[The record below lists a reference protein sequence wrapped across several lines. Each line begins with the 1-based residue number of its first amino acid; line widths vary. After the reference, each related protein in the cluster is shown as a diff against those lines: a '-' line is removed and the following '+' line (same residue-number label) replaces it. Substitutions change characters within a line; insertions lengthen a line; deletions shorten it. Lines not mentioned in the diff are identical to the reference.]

1 MTAKELLAK
10 LEAAGWRRDRQK
22 GSHVVFKHPSRAGRI
37 VVLVHQG
44 DIPKGTLSDI
54 LKKAGLK
61 K

>member
-1 MTAKELLAK
+1 MTAKELVAK

-22 GSHVVFKHPSRAGRI
+22 GSHVVFKHPNRTGR
-37 VVLVHQG
+37 VVVPLHHG

>member
-1 MTAKELLAK
+1 MTARELVSK
-10 LEAAGWRRDRQK
+10 LEAAGWRQDRQK
-22 GSHVVFKHPSRAGRI
+22 GSHAVFKHQDRPGRI
-37 VVLVHQG
+37 VVPMHSG